1 MKKQSKARNFESYF
15 EREKNDEIMKASLRL
30 FESVASHMGKVCISL
45 CK

>member
-1 MKKQSKARNFESYF
+1 
-15 EREKNDEIMKASLRL
+15 MKASLRL